1 MTNNKIMDNCIPD
14 GTLAAFLDG
23 KATPSE
29 EKMILDELSHNSEL
43 REIMD
48 ISARVDLDMT
58 RGVYRGFEEKID

>member
-1 MTNNKIMDNCIPD
+1 M
-14 GTLAAFLDG
+14 AAFLDG

-48 ISARVDLDMT
+48 ISARVDLDMA